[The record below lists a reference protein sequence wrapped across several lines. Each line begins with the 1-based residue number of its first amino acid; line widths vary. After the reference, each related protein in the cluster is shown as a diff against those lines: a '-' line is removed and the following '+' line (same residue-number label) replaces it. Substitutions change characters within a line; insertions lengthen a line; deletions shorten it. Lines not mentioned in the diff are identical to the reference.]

1 MTTLGPEVRARE
13 RARARRRRRV
23 RRAVVWLLG
32 LLLLAG
38 VLFAGIA
45 IGRAL
50 EDAPQPGGAQTRVRT
65 LAPLTIA
72 PRERTVT
79 VTTSG

>member
-1 MTTLGPEVRARE
+1 M
-13 RARARRRRRV
+13 
-23 RRAVVWLLG
+23 RRALVWALG
-32 LLLLAG
+32 VLVLAG
-38 VLFAGIA
+38 VFFAGIA
-45 IGRAL
+45 IGKAL
-50 EDAPQPGGAQTRVRT
+50 EDAPQPGGTQTRVRT